1 MRSFFKILIL
11 VVLLTSVISCVKR
24 DTEFRNFLDG
34 KELIYPGV
42 VKNPHYTPGD
52 LRAEL
57 LWNPS
62 SDPSVVK
69 YVIYWNN
76 KADSMTY
83 TSSDHNPADTLKVIV
98 PGLNE
103 YTYSFVVYSYDANGN
118 KSIPLDINNVKVYG
132 PSYQASLINRPY
144 NVTIPYT
151 VSDAGD
157 VTLNFYKLDTA
168 SESFSFAHNV
178 STTVRYTDR
187 AGQQVQRTFYR
198 DSTFIIHDFKAGSAL
213 DYRSA
218 YVPVIGAIDTFN
230 VNSYT
235 TFPEIFGYAACNKA
249 LFAKVKLPYD
259 MNPYEGDTDEDRLWD
274 GSVGPQGFPNI
285 FHSDGAHS
293 LPQTLTFDMGKV
305 YNGLTQI
312 EETGRN
318 CCHNPNDFEVWGI
331 ADITNAATT
340 LQPND
345 PGWKAESIAK
355 GWVLLKEVTRNDD
368 GSVAVKVNLDNTT
381 AAVRYIRI
389 RVLHN
394 ADNEPNYTNMSE
406 ITMFYNVLN

>member
-1 MRSFFKILIL
+1 MKSSFKILVL
-11 VVLLTSVISCVKR
+11 VMLVTSLISCVKR
-24 DTEFRNFLDG
+24 DTEFRNFLNG

-42 VKNPHYTPGD
+42 VNNPHYEPGN

-62 SDPSVVK
+62 SDPSIVK

-76 KADSMTY
+76 KADSLIY
-83 TSSDHNPADTLKVIV
+83 TSSDHNPADTIKVIV

-103 YTYSFVVYSYDANGN
+103 YSYSFVVYSYDASGN
-118 KSIPLDINNVKVYG
+118 RSIPFDINNVKVYG
-132 PSYQASLINRPY
+132 PNYQASLINRPY
-144 NVTIPYT
+144 NVVTPYV
-151 VSDAGD
+151 VSAAGD
-157 VTLNFYKLDTA
+157 VTLNFYGLDTA
-168 SESFSFAHNV
+168 SETLSFAHNV
-178 STTVRYTDR
+178 STTVRYTNR
-187 AGQQVQRTFYR
+187 TGQAQQRTFRR
-198 DSTFIIHDFKAGSAL
+198 DSTYTIHDFKGGSSL

-218 YVPVIGAIDTFN
+218 FVPVVGAIDSFN

-235 TFPEIFGYAACNKA
+235 IFPQIFGYAACNKA
-249 LFAKVKLPYD
+249 LFAKVKLPND
-259 MNPYEGDTDEDRLWD
+259 MNPYESDTDIDRLWD
-274 GSVGPQGFPNI
+274 GSVGPQGFPDI
-285 FHSDGAHS
+285 FHSDGAHQ

-381 AAVRYIRI
+381 APVRYVRI
-389 RVLHN
+389 RVIHN
-394 ADNEPNYTNMSE
+394 ADNEPSYTNMSE
-406 ITMFYNVLN
+406 ITMYYNVLN